1 MATLTI
7 RNLDEDVK
15 REIRK
20 AAAERGVSMEQ
31 EVRDRLTAAF
41 GKVAEKR
48 PPLRT
53 TDDILRM
60 VRGLRDEKPLDPMYK
75 ELSHKELTDALW
87 DEEPDR

>member
-41 GKVAEKR
+41 GRVRKSR
-48 PPLRT
+48 PTVEEVLRKFGRMPKKAFDLRQV
-53 TDDILRM
+53 TDEM
-60 VRGLRDEKPLDPMYK
+60 WQEGLK
-75 ELSHKELTDALW
+75 
-87 DEEPDR
+87 

>member
-41 GKVAEKR
+41 GRVRKSRPTAEEVLCKFGR
-48 PPLRT
+48 KPRRAYDLRQV
-53 TDDILRM
+53 TDEM
-60 VRGLRDEKPLDPMYK
+60 WQEGLK
-75 ELSHKELTDALW
+75 
-87 DEEPDR
+87 